1 MSTLSTHVLD
11 AALGTPAI
19 GLAMTLGGPDGDV
32 LASAMTDADGRVSF
46 DLALQTGGHRL
57 VLETGLWFAAADR
70 PTFFPEVNVAFV
82 VNPAEEHYHVA
93 VLLSPFSYTTYRG
106 S

>member
-1 MSTLSTHVLD
+1 LTTLSSHVLD
-11 AALGTPAI
+11 AALGVPAV
-19 GLAMTLGGPDGDV
+19 GLAMTLGGPDEEL
-32 LASAMTDADGRVSF
+32 LASAMTDADGRVLF
-46 DLALQTGGHRL
+46 DLELARGRHRL

-70 PTFFPEVNVAFV
+70 PTFFPEIDLAFV
-82 VNPAEEHYHVA
+82 VDPVERHYDVA

>member
-1 MSTLSTHVLD
+1 VSTLSSHVLD
-11 AALGTPAI
+11 AALGRPAV
-19 GLAMTLGGPDGDV
+19 GLAMTLAGPDGGV
-32 LASAMTDADGRVSF
+32 LATATTDADGRVRF
-46 DLALQTGGHRL
+46 HLDLGPGGHRL

-70 PTFFPEVNVAFV
+70 PTFFPEVTLAFV
-82 VNPAEEHYHVA
+82 VEPSEEHYHLA